1 MRRPPG
7 PQALV
12 DAVRA
17 AARRAPGRPALRGA
31 GGEIGYGDLADRLA
45 SPDIGGDR
53 RVLRVSGTVDD
64 AVELLRLACGGH
76 DVLLLDAAATD
87 WEVER
92 ARGLFQGAGGR
103 PGGRDRAP
111 VLGLCTSGTTGLPKI
126 VDTPWAE
133 LLANARACARA
144 LRFGEHD
151 VVWST
156 AAMPHRMSLD
166 RSLLAGLLTGATV
179 VMRSGL
185 LGPAEFHRTLR
196 DERVTVLLTIP
207 FLYRGYIERLAGE
220 PDVVQSW
227 ALRACVAG
235 GEPLPDDLRERWRA
249 VTGLPLLP
257 AYGTTEDGS
266 LTLGRGDPG
275 EGVGAP
281 LEGVELTVDA
291 SGEIMA
297 RHAWADGTPWRRTG
311 DLGRLDDHGR
321 LHITGRRGELMN
333 IGGRRVDP
341 HEVEQALRMI
351 NRVTDCVVAGTP
363 GPGGEEMVAFVVT
376 DGDVPNAE
384 LRRGLAALL
393 SPHKLPHRFVRLSE
407 IPRGLTGK
415 ARRGMLVADLMR
427 RTETESR

>member
-12 DAVRA
+12 DAVRS
-17 AARRAPGRPALRGA
+17 AARRSPDRPALRGA

-45 SPDIGGDR
+45 SAEPGTDR
-53 RVLRVSGTVDD
+53 RVLPVSGTVDD
-64 AVELLRLACGGH
+64 VVALLRLACGGH
-76 DVLLLDAAATD
+76 DVLLLDAAATA
-87 WEVER
+87 WEAER
-92 ARGLFQGAGGR
+92 ARGLFQGAGAEDGS
-103 PGGRDRAP
+103 P

-126 VDTPWAE
+126 VEVGWPE

-144 LRFGEHD
+144 LRFGERD

-166 RSLLAGLLTGATV
+166 RALLAGLLSGATV

-185 LGPAEFHRTLR
+185 LGPAEFHRTLL
-196 DERVTVLLTIP
+196 EGRVTVLLTIP
-207 FLYRGYIERLAGE
+207 FLYRGYVERLARE
-220 PDVVQSW
+220 PGVVRSW

-235 GEPLPDDLRERWRA
+235 GEVLPDDLRARWPE
-249 VTGLPLLP
+249 VTDLPLLP

-281 LEGVELTVDA
+281 LEGVELTADA
-291 SGEIMA
+291 SGEVMA
-297 RHAWADGTPWRRTG
+297 RHTWADGAPTPWRRTG
-311 DLGRLDDHGR
+311 DLGRLDDRGR
-321 LHITGRRGELMN
+321 LHLTGRRGELMN

-341 HEVEQALRMI
+341 HEVEQALRM
-351 NRVTDCVVAGTP
+351 NGRVVDCVVAGTP
-363 GPGGEEMVAFVVT
+363 GANGEEMVAFVVT

-384 LRRGLAALL
+384 MRRSLAALL
-393 SPHKLPHRFVRLSE
+393 SPHKLPSRFVRLPE

-427 RTETESR
+427 RAEAEGR